1 MALRIPIDRFTDA
14 DREPTKTLM
23 PIEGYEKMPLV
34 SLKEAV
40 SSIDT
45 SIHNLKTMIWTAERN
60 SENPSDGLTS
70 DESASIHLYTMEW
83 PEGHESF
90 YKLLNQ
96 KLRSEKRRDLTSWHS
111 YLKLFLTA
119 LHKLPSLRK
128 TVWRGICGDVSHL
141 YRKDYIWWG
150 ASSCTETMAVME
162 KFLGRSGL
170 RTIFMIDCIN
180 GKSIQS
186 HSFCKD
192 ENEIL
197 LMPGTY
203 LSVIDKCK
211 PADDLY
217 IIHLREETPPC
228 QLVASPFDS
237 SSVDTIFLNRLTV
250 SETNRPNHQAAS
262 TKSYSKPFFIF
273 SFF

>member
-1 MALRIPIDRFTDA
+1 MAQRIPIDRFTDA
-14 DREPTKTLM
+14 DREPAKTLT

-34 SLKEAV
+34 SLKQAV
-40 SSIDT
+40 TAIDT
-45 SIHNLKTMIWTAERN
+45 PIHNLKTMIWTAERN

-83 PEGHESF
+83 PEGHESV
-90 YKLLNQ
+90 YQLLNQ
-96 KLRSEKRRDLTSWHS
+96 KLRSEQRRNLTPWYS

-119 LHKLPSLRK
+119 LHKLSSLKK
-128 TVWRGICGDVSHL
+128 TVWRGIRGDVSHL

-170 RTIFMIDCIN
+170 RTIFMIECIN

-186 HSFCKD
+186 HSFYKD
-192 ENEIL
+192 ENEII

-203 LSVIDKCK
+203 LRVIDKCR
-211 PADDLY
+211 PAEDLY
-217 IIHLREETPPC
+217 MIHLQEETPPC

-237 SSVDTIFLNRLTV
+237 SSVDTISRNRRTV
-250 SETNRPNHQAAS
+250 SEVNQPNRQVAS
-262 TKSYSKPFFIF
+262 AQSCSKSFCIF